1 MSYFAPQSF
10 SLLINE
16 RDSGQKSSEVMVK
29 SANERI
35 AAIESKIEAFACF
48 KSDPEV
54 TTALPLSGIAIG
66 VKDIFDTYDMP
77 TKYGSTI
84 YENHRPMVDS
94 ALVSMCRAKGAT
106 IIGKTITTEFAFLH
120 PSKTKNPHKL
130 NHNPG
135 GSSAGSAAAVAS
147 GMVPIAT
154 GTQTGGSIIRPASYC
169 GICGFK
175 PSYRLLSTVG
185 IKYFAQTLDTSG
197 FFSKTTQD
205 MALFLELLTDRTMS
219 VETVEPADIKIGYYQ
234 HDIGKLAN
242 GEMQAAL
249 SKTIDALSNASF
261 QILEID
267 EPQELSDALDIHPI
281 VQNFEAAQNL
291 ASDYLLVK
299 DKMSSELSGAIK
311 AGQQIRPQQYDKAR
325 RTAKI
330 ARRKTGELFQSVDV
344 ILTPSATGAAPIGFE
359 STGDPTLNKLWTLM
373 GNPTV
378 NIPGLYDQAGMP
390 LGIQA
395 IGRFGADRALLS
407 VAHAIESVIKSN

>member
-10 SLLINE
+10 STLINE
-16 RDSGQKSSEVMVK
+16 RDSEHISSNDLVK
-29 SANERI
+29 STKERI
-35 AAIESKIEAFACF
+35 AAIERTIEAFAYV
-48 KSDPEV
+48 KSDSEV

-66 VKDIFDTYDMP
+66 IKDIFDTYDMP

-84 YENHRPMVDS
+84 YENHQPRVDS
-94 ALVSMCRAKGAT
+94 ALVAMCRAKGAT
-106 IIGKTITTEFAFLH
+106 IIGKTVTTEFAFLH
-120 PSKTKNPHKL
+120 PSNTKNPHNL
-130 NHNPG
+130 SHNPG

-175 PSYRLLSTVG
+175 PSYRLLPTVG
-185 IKYFAQTLDTSG
+185 IKYFAQNLDTSG

-219 VETVEPADIKIGYYQ
+219 VETVEPADIKIGFYQ
-234 HDIGKLAN
+234 HKIDKLADN
-242 GEMQAAL
+242 SMQAAL
-249 SKTIDALSNASF
+249 SKTIDALSDAGF

-267 EPQELSDALDIHPI
+267 EPQELSDALDIHPV

-291 ASDYLLVK
+291 ASDYVLFK
-299 DKMSSELSGAIK
+299 DQMSSELLSAIEVGAE
-311 AGQQIRPQQYDKAR
+311 IRPQQYDKAR

-330 ARRKTGELFQSVDV
+330 ARRKTGELFQKVDV
-344 ILTPSATGAAPIGFE
+344 ILTPSATGTAPIGFE
-359 STGDPTLNKLWTLM
+359 STGDPTFNKLWTLM
-373 GNPTV
+373 GNPAV
-378 NIPGLYDQAGMP
+378 NIPGLYDEADMP

-407 VAHAIESVIKSN
+407 VAHAIESVINSN